1 MKRSQIVSKL
11 KDAAPAITSVS
22 FSEDMGYEF
31 AAIVP
36 DGIIHAEPGML
47 LTYSGGRWPPDEWS
61 GNPPHE
67 KEQKLNALLLN
78 SRWSVTVW
86 EKLSQEE
93 LEQLLVDE
101 EDFRYES

>member
-11 KDAAPAITSVS
+11 RDAAPAITNVS

-31 AAIVP
+31 TAIVP
-36 DGIIHAEPGML
+36 DGVVYAEPGML
-47 LTYSGGRWPPDEWS
+47 LNYSGGLWPPDEWS
-61 GNPPHE
+61 GDPPLE
-67 KEQKLNALLLN
+67 YERKLDALLLN

-101 EDFRYES
+101 EDFRYEP